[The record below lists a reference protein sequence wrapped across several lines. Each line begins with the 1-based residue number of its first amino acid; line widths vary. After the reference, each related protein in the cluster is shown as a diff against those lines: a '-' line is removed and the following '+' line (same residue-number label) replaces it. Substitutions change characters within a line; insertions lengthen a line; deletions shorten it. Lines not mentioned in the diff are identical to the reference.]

1 MNRSIAPNYTQAEN
15 LAIQFPT
22 EIELANG
29 IQLFWM
35 KDVKDD
41 SVKLDIEWRAGS
53 KYQSKKLVANFT
65 NKLVLSGNENKDSS
79 AIETEIDYYG
89 GFLQR
94 ELDRDHAGVVLYG
107 LRENISEVFRIVAEA
122 LLTVTFPE
130 EQFEKERRVAT
141 MSFNI
146 EAKKVKSLCQRRFNL
161 AVFGEESAYG
171 KSADESDFAAVK
183 RQDLNDFYKEVY
195 QEGTPIVFL
204 VGNVE
209 DAFIE
214 QLKTWAQ
221 SFRPKT
227 NNYTAQV
234 SQQEKGRIDNIEVED
249 ALQSAIRVGRLMFNK
264 THPDYFGFQILNTVL
279 GGYFGSRL
287 MANIREDK
295 GYTYGIGS
303 DLAVMEDAAYFIIS
317 TEVGVDVREAT
328 LQEIFFEIEH
338 LQNELISDEE
348 LSKVKNYL
356 LGDFLRQADGPIAM
370 MENFKNIHFNE
381 LPRTY
386 YSDFIQAIHNVTA
399 VELQNLAIKYLQ
411 KGDLTIVTAG

>member
-1 MNRSIAPNYTQAEN
+1 MNRSIAPDYTQAEN
-15 LAIQFPT
+15 LAIQFP
-22 EIELANG
+22 EKIQLAEG

-53 KYQSKKLVANFT
+53 KYQAKKLVASFT
-65 NKLVLSGNENKDSS
+65 NKLVLSGDENKPSS
-79 AIETEIDYYG
+79 AIQEEIDYYG
-89 GFLQR
+89 GFLQH
-94 ELDRDHAGVVLYG
+94 ELDRDHAGLVLYG
-107 LRENISEVFRIVAEA
+107 LRDNIAKVFGIVTEA
-122 LLTVTFPE
+122 LATVSFPE
-130 EQFEKERRVAT
+130 KQFEKERRVAT
-141 MSFNI
+141 MAFNI
-146 EAKKVKSLCQRRFNL
+146 ESKKVKNLCQRRFNL

-171 KSADESDFAAVK
+171 KSADEADFAAVE
-183 RQDLNDFYKEVY
+183 RQDLNDFYQAIY

-209 DAFIE
+209 AAFIE
-214 QLKTWAQ
+214 ELKTWAQ

-227 NNYTAQV
+227 NNYTAQL
-234 SQQEKGRIDNIEVED
+234 SRQEKGRIANIVVED
-249 ALQSAIRVGRLMFNK
+249 ALQSAIRIGRLMFNK
-264 THPDYFGFQILNTVL
+264 THPDYFGFQVLNTVL

-317 TEVGVDVREAT
+317 TEVGIDVREET
-328 LQEIFFEIEH
+328 LQEVFNEIER
-338 LQNELISDEE
+338 LQNELISEEE

-386 YSDFIQAIHNVTA
+386 YSDFIHAIHTTTA

-411 KGDLTIVTAG
+411 REDLTIVTAG